1 MLRYPCP
8 ICGLR
13 ACDSNKF
20 LKLAQL
26 KEDNSNNADLII
38 KCQKCKNLLA
48 VNVVG
53 KILPLDEIDS
63 MNKGA

>member
-1 MLRYPCP
+1 MLRYLCP
-8 ICGLR
+8 MCGLR

-20 LKLAQL
+20 LKIAQF
-26 KEDNSNNADLII
+26 KEDNLNSADIII

-48 VNVVG
+48 VNVMQG
-53 KILPLDEIDS
+53 GFNEINS